1 MPQIAYAVPDPIKKI
16 FGTTTPPPGV
26 DQYSK
31 NFIFNEVEGLTLLL
45 GNIVKISI
53 FVAGLYSLFNF
64 LSAGILYIG
73 SSGNPESI
81 KQASAK
87 IWMSMLGLLI
97 VAASLVI
104 SAIIGLIFFKDATA
118 ILQPIIPTP

>member
-1 MPQIAYAVPDPIKKI
+1 MPASIPQNIKDI

-26 DQYSK
+26 DKYTGP
-31 NFIFNEVEGLTLLL
+31 NEIEGLTLLL
-45 GNIVKISI
+45 ANVIKISI

-97 VAASLVI
+97 VAASLII
-104 SAIIGLIFFKDATA
+104 SAIIGLIFFKDPTA
-118 ILQPIIPTP
+118 ILQPIIPKPF